1 LVTIPIRAGL
11 SANCALQRDGN
22 NSTADSIVRPVAG
35 ISNKSCRTVCTKV
48 PRSASK
54 EGGSGNLSI
63 LRYLYCWGQFS
74 YSLTALG
81 DRRKDFSLL
90 TWLKILV
97 LALLISPKMLPCLI
111 LGISEPVIVF
121 N

>member
-1 LVTIPIRAGL
+1 
-11 SANCALQRDGN
+11 
-22 NSTADSIVRPVAG
+22 
-35 ISNKSCRTVCTKV
+35 V

-63 LRYLYCWGQFS
+63 LRYLYCCGQFS

-81 DRRKDFSLL
+81 DSRKDSSFL

-97 LALLISPKMLPCLI
+97 LAVLISPKILPCLT
-111 LGISEPVIVF
+111 LGILELAIEF